1 MHTGPRKEYP
11 FVSVVV
17 PVYNE
22 AHVLSNCLQG
32 LFDQSYPS
40 DAYEV
45 IVVDNGSTDGTRQ
58 IIDRYPVRYAEET
71 STQSSYAARNE
82 GIRVAQGEII
92 AFTDAD
98 CVPHPNWLVTGVKP
112 FRDSSVGG
120 VAGRIVSGEPSNDVE
135 AELRRQNWLA
145 ETATLEHSFLPY
157 AQTANAF
164 YRQSI
169 FNRIGDFEETWVSG
183 GDADLAWR
191 MQLETP
197 LALVHEPGALVEHHH
212 RSDLGGIF
220 RQAIKWGHGSAQLE
234 RKYGPK
240 AVPSD
245 LRSLRETLLFLSRVA
260 AGYVGRSVVGLL
272 PGASSLRA
280 GASLVVLAARGGR
293 QLGLTYGRLDQS
305 GSPVAVW

>member
-1 MHTGPRKEYP
+1 MHTEFERDRPC
-11 FVSVVV
+11 VSVVV
-17 PVYNE
+17 PVHNE
-22 AHVLSNCLQG
+22 AHVLPDCLQG
-32 LFDQSYPS
+32 LFRQSYPR
-40 DAYEV
+40 DDFEV

-58 IIDRYPVRYAEET
+58 IIDRYPVRSREET

-82 GIRVAQGEII
+82 GIRAAQGEII

-98 CVPHPNWLVTGVKP
+98 CVPHPNWLEAGVKS
-112 FRDSSVGG
+112 FRDPSVGG
-120 VAGRIVSGEPSNDVE
+120 VAGRIISGTPSNDVE
-135 AELRRQNWLA
+135 AELRRRDWLE

-157 AQTANAF
+157 PQTANAF
-164 YRQSI
+164 YRRSV
-169 FNRIGDFEETWVSG
+169 FDTIGDFEETWVSG

-197 LALVHEPGALVEHHH
+197 LALAHEPSAVVEHRH

-234 RKYGPK
+234 RKYGPQ

-280 GASLVVLAARGGR
+280 GAALVILVSRGGR
-293 QLGLTYGRLDQS
+293 QLGLAYGRLDES
-305 GSPVAVW
+305 GAPVAEW